1 MFTESAMTSAANAE
15 SYVNSRRKDYLN
27 LSHEI
32 SDSKGDLGYCKF
44 LSPQVLQIKD
54 SVLTFPSNIAAKA
67 HILRI
72 FW

>member
-1 MFTESAMTSAANAE
+1 MTSAANAE
-15 SYVNSRRKDYLN
+15 SYVNSRRKDYLS

-32 SDSKGDLGYCKF
+32 SDNKGDLGYCKF

-54 SVLTFPSNIAAKA
+54 DVLTFPSNIAAKA